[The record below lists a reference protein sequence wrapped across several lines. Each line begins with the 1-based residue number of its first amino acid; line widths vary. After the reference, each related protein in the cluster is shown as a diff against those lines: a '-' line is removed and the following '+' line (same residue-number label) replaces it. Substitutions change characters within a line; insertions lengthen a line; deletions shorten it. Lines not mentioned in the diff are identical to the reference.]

1 MPVIKKKKLKEL
13 LGELKKFKVQTILV
27 LDYKKRNYCKI
38 FYSNTNLI
46 ACDSDIE
53 EAFKSMHQSIMTKIK
68 NYSREDCI
76 VLDVIIKHIIIFEW

>member
-76 VLDVIIKHIIIFEW
+76 VLDVIIKHIIIFE